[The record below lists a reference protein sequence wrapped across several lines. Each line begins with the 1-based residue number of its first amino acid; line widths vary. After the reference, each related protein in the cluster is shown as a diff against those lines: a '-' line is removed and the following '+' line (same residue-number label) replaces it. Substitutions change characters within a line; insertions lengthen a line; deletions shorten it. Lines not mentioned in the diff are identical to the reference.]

1 MKILTKTIWLVLMAM
16 LLTNVSGINALAEEP
31 TMEDL
36 KKQIEKLQNRVDELE
51 STQKTQQEEE
61 DDSWGYFNRRRSN
74 NRWDPFEEIH
84 RMQEEMDNMF
94 QHSFGRSG
102 GFQGSFSNNMGF
114 DYDFDINET
123 DKGYEIKFDMKGLD
137 KEKIDIEINDHSITV
152 KGEHSMQQTEEGQ
165 DRYFSSQ
172 SFGSFMKTIPLP
184 VDADTT
190 KVKTEK
196 EGDTLII
203 KLPKKTA

>member
-1 MKILTKTIWLVLMAM
+1 M
-16 LLTNVSGINALAEEP
+16 ALALPISLNYRAHAEEA
-31 TMEDL
+31 TVEGL
-36 KKQIEKLQNRVDELE
+36 KKQMEILQNRVEELE
-51 STQKTQQEEE
+51 SSQKKQETDE
-61 DDSWGYFNRRRSN
+61 DDSWGVFNRRRSK
-74 NRWDPFEEIH
+74 RWDPFEEMN
-84 RMQEEMDNMF
+84 RMQEEMDSMF

-102 GFQGSFSNNMGF
+102 GTSGAFSNNMSF
-114 DYDFDINET
+114 NYDFDVTET

-137 KEKIDIEINDHSITV
+137 KEKLDIEINDHSITV

-184 VDADTT
+184 LDADTT

-196 EGDTLII
+196 KGDTLII
-203 KLPKKTA
+203 KLPKKST